1 MEYHIMF
8 LLFSHYY
15 SSKMHHGTDF
25 LLRPIFTRGK
35 VQVDHSEKS
44 ERNRFHTGFLYYKH
58 SLRSLP
64 LFLIWLSKQLF
75 RVLNSEAQDP
85 SFPRLLRIWW
95 WVYAFVSC
103 SCLVI
108 DFVAYGKHVFLPV
121 MYVISDIGSSITG
134 LFLCYVGCCL
144 NNMRKL
150 APLEEALLNGDS
162 SVCNN
167 SDSSETRVNK
177 NLTRYS
183 NAGFFSILTFSWIS
197 SPLITLGNEKTLDHE
212 DLPLL
217 ATDDSAY
224 GVFPTFRNKLES
236 ECGSLRNVTTL
247 KLAKVYLHSYTHVLL
262 MLDPFLLTFLFNTS
276 MGNTFKNEGY
286 VLAMAFVAAK
296 LVECL
301 SQRHWMFRFQQ
312 VGVRMQSKLVAMIY
326 ANGLTLS
333 CQSKEV
339 HSTGE
344 IINLMSVD
352 AERIGEFCWYMHD
365 PWMCVLQ
372 VALALL
378 ILYRSVGVGSIA
390 ALAATVIV
398 MLLNLPVASLQEK
411 FQGKIMEFK
420 DKRMKATSEI
430 LNSMRILKL
439 QAWEMK
445 LLSKIIQLRKTEE
458 TWLKKF
464 LVGTAIVRFLFYN
477 APTFIAV
484 VTFGA
489 CALIGIPL
497 ESGKVLS
504 ALATFRILQMPIYS
518 LPDTISMIAQT
529 KVSLERIAS
538 FLRLDEWKTDVVEKL
553 PRDSSD
559 KAIELVD
566 GNFSWDLSSP
576 NPTLKNVNLTVF
588 HGMRVAVCGNV
599 GSGKSSLL
607 SCIVGEVPKISGTL
621 KICGTKAYVSQS
633 PWIQSG
639 KIEDNILFGKEMD
652 REKYDKVL
660 EACSLTKDLEVLPF
674 GDQTTIGEKGINLS
688 GGQKQRVQIARALY
702 QDSDVYL
709 FDDPFS
715 ALDAHTGSHLFKEC
729 FLGLLKSKT
738 VIYIT
743 HQVEFLSDA
752 DLILVRRITQS
763 GKYNDILRSGTDF
776 MELVGAHKAALS
788 SIKSLERR
796 PTFKT
801 STTTKEDTSSVSYF
815 ELDKN
820 VVYDQND
827 TSDDIVEPK
836 GQLVQEEEREKGRV
850 GFNVYW
856 KYITTAY
863 GGALVPFILLSTIL
877 TVAFQI
883 ASNYWMILATP
894 MSATAEPDIGSF
906 KLMVFY
912 VALAIGSSI
921 FTFARAFLAVIAG
934 YKTATVIFNKMH
946 LCIFRAPISYFD
958 ATPSGRIL
966 NRRYYSASARE
977 LARLVG
983 TCQAPVIQHFSETIS
998 GSTTIRSF
1006 EKESRF
1012 NDINMKLIDRYSQ
1025 PKLYS
1030 ATAIEWLNFRLDIL
1044 STLTFASCLVFLISF
1059 PNSMTDP
1066 GIAGLAVTY
1075 GLNLNTLQFNII
1087 WSLCNLEN
1095 KIISVERIFQ
1105 YTSLPSEAPL
1115 VIHDNQ
1121 PNYSWPSFGEVHIR
1135 DLQNQVTQ
1143 VRYAPHLPLVLR
1155 GLTCT
1160 FTAGAKTG
1168 IVGRTGSGKSTLV
1181 QTLFRLIE
1189 PVAGQ
1194 ILIDRINISLIE
1206 IHDLRSRLSII
1217 PQDPTMFEGTVRTNL
1232 DPLEEY
1238 TDEQIWEA
1246 LDMCQ
1251 LGDEVRKK
1259 EGKLDSIV
1267 TENGENWSMG
1277 QRQLFCLGRVL
1288 LKKSKILVLDEATA
1302 SVDTATDNTIQQTVK
1317 QNFSECTV
1325 ITIAHRITSILDSD
1339 MVLFLNQGLIEEYDS
1354 PKKLLK
1360 NKSSSLAQLV
1370 AEYTRRP
1377 NSGFGN

>member
-1 MEYHIMF
+1 
-8 LLFSHYY
+8 
-15 SSKMHHGTDF
+15 
-25 LLRPIFTRGK
+25 
-35 VQVDHSEKS
+35 
-44 ERNRFHTGFLYYKH
+44 
-58 SLRSLP
+58 
-64 LFLIWLSKQLF
+64 
-75 RVLNSEAQDP
+75 NSEAQDP

-150 APLEEALLNGDS
+150 APLEEALLNGHS

-167 SDSSETRVNK
+167 SDSRETRVNK

-183 NAGFFSILTFSWIS
+183 NAGFFSILTFSWI

-247 KLAKVYLHSYTHVLL
+247 KLAKVLFLSTWQGILLSGLFAFLYTCASYVG
-262 MLDPFLLTFLFNTS
+262 PFLIDIFVQYLN
-276 MGNTFKNEGY
+276 GEHKFKNEGY

-326 ANGLTLS
+326 AKGLTLS

-411 FQGKIMEFK
+411 FQGKIMGFK

-445 LLSKIIQLRKTEE
+445 FLSKIIQLRKTEE

-497 ESGKVLS
+497 ESGKILS
-504 ALATFRILQMPIYS
+504 PLATFRILQMPIYS

-729 FLGLLKSKT
+729 LLGLLKSKT

-752 DLILVRRITQS
+752 DLILVMREGRITQS

-801 STTTKEDTSSVSYF
+801 STTTNEDTSSVSYF

-827 TSDDIVEPK
+827 MSDDIVEPK

-863 GGALVPFILLSTIL
+863 GGALVPFKLLSTIL

-966 NRRYYSASARE
+966 NRVFIVLFPVMAACIWYQSASINAAI
-977 LARLVG
+977 LFCISKGVG
-983 TCQAPVIQHFSETIS
+983 TIS
-998 GSTTIRSF
+998 
-1006 EKESRF
+1006 
-1012 NDINMKLIDRYSQ
+1012 RYSQ

-1044 STLTFASCLVFLISF
+1044 SSLTFASCLVFLISF

-1135 DLQNQVTQ
+1135 DLQ

-1168 IVGRTGSGKSTLV
+1168 IVGRTGSGKSALV

-1189 PVAGQ
+1189 PITGQ
-1194 ILIDRINISLIE
+1194 ILIDRINISLIG

-1317 QNFSECTV
+1317 KFFSECTV

-1370 AEYTRRP
+1370 AEYTRRS

>member
-1 MEYHIMF
+1 MQRQ
-8 LLFSHYY
+8 
-15 SSKMHHGTDF
+15 T
-25 LLRPIFTRGK
+25 
-35 VQVDHSEKS
+35 
-44 ERNRFHTGFLYYKH
+44 
-58 SLRSLP
+58 
-64 LFLIWLSKQLF
+64 
-75 RVLNSEAQDP
+75 
-85 SFPRLLRIWW
+85 
-95 WVYAFVSC
+95 
-103 SCLVI
+103 
-108 DFVAYGKHVFLPV
+108 
-121 MYVISDIGSSITG
+121 
-134 LFLCYVGCCL
+134 CYV
-144 NNMRKL
+144 
-150 APLEEALLNGDS
+150 
-162 SVCNN
+162 
-167 SDSSETRVNK
+167 
-177 NLTRYS
+177 
-183 NAGFFSILTFSWIS
+183 
-197 SPLITLGNEKTLDHE
+197 
-212 DLPLL
+212 
-217 ATDDSAY
+217 
-224 GVFPTFRNKLES
+224 
-236 ECGSLRNVTTL
+236 
-247 KLAKVYLHSYTHVLL
+247 
-262 MLDPFLLTFLFNTS
+262 
-276 MGNTFKNEGY
+276 
-286 VLAMAFVAAK
+286 
-296 LVECL
+296 
-301 SQRHWMFRFQQ
+301 
-312 VGVRMQSKLVAMIY
+312 
-326 ANGLTLS
+326 
-333 CQSKEV
+333 
-339 HSTGE
+339 
-344 IINLMSVD
+344 
-352 AERIGEFCWYMHD
+352 
-365 PWMCVLQ
+365 
-372 VALALL
+372 
-378 ILYRSVGVGSIA
+378 SVGVGSIA
-390 ALAATVIV
+390 ALAATVVV

-445 LLSKIIQLRKTEE
+445 FLSKIIQLRKTEE

-464 LVGTAIVRFLFYN
+464 LVGTTIVRFLFYN
-477 APTFIAV
+477 APTFIVV

-489 CALIGIPL
+489 CALIRIPL

-588 HGMRVAVCGNV
+588 HGIRVAVCGNV

-607 SCIVGEVPKISGTL
+607 SCIIGEVPKISGTL

-652 REKYDKVL
+652 REKYDEVL

-674 GDQTTIGEKGINLS
+674 GDQTTFGEKGINLS
-688 GGQKQRVQIARALY
+688 GGQKQR
-702 QDSDVYL
+702 
-709 FDDPFS
+709 
-715 ALDAHTGSHLFKEC
+715 EC
-729 FLGLLKSKT
+729 LLGLLKSKT

-752 DLILVRRITQS
+752 DLILVMREGTITQS

-776 MELVGAHKAALS
+776 MELVGAHKVALS

-801 STTTKEDTSSVSYF
+801 STTTKEDTSSVSCF

-877 TVAFQI
+877 IVAFQI

-906 KLMVFY
+906 KLMVVY

-934 YKTATVIFNKMH
+934 YKTATMIFNKMH

-977 LARLVG
+977 LARLV
-983 TCQAPVIQHFSETIS
+983 
-998 GSTTIRSF
+998 
-1006 EKESRF
+1006 
-1012 NDINMKLIDRYSQ
+1012 DRYSQ

-1044 STLTFASCLVFLISF
+1044 STVTFASCLVFLISF

-1066 GIAGLAVTY
+1066 GDAGEDQ
-1075 GLNLNTLQFNII
+1075 G
-1087 WSLCNLEN
+1087 
-1095 KIISVERIFQ
+1095 
-1105 YTSLPSEAPL
+1105 
-1115 VIHDNQ
+1115 D
-1121 PNYSWPSFGEVHIR
+1121 
-1135 DLQNQVTQ
+1135 
-1143 VRYAPHLPLVLR
+1143 
-1155 GLTCT
+1155 
-1160 FTAGAKTG
+1160 AG
-1168 IVGRTGSGKSTLV
+1168 
-1181 QTLFRLIE
+1181 
-1189 PVAGQ
+1189 
-1194 ILIDRINISLIE
+1194 
-1206 IHDLRSRLSII
+1206 
-1217 PQDPTMFEGTVRTNL
+1217 
-1232 DPLEEY
+1232 
-1238 TDEQIWEA
+1238 
-1246 LDMCQ
+1246 
-1251 LGDEVRKK
+1251 
-1259 EGKLDSIV
+1259 
-1267 TENGENWSMG
+1267 
-1277 QRQLFCLGRVL
+1277 
-1288 LKKSKILVLDEATA
+1288 
-1302 SVDTATDNTIQQTVK
+1302 
-1317 QNFSECTV
+1317 
-1325 ITIAHRITSILDSD
+1325 
-1339 MVLFLNQGLIEEYDS
+1339 
-1354 PKKLLK
+1354 
-1360 NKSSSLAQLV
+1360 
-1370 AEYTRRP
+1370 
-1377 NSGFGN
+1377 

>member
-1 MEYHIMF
+1 
-8 LLFSHYY
+8 
-15 SSKMHHGTDF
+15 
-25 LLRPIFTRGK
+25 
-35 VQVDHSEKS
+35 
-44 ERNRFHTGFLYYKH
+44 
-58 SLRSLP
+58 
-64 LFLIWLSKQLF
+64 
-75 RVLNSEAQDP
+75 
-85 SFPRLLRIWW
+85 
-95 WVYAFVSC
+95 
-103 SCLVI
+103 
-108 DFVAYGKHVFLPV
+108 
-121 MYVISDIGSSITG
+121 
-134 LFLCYVGCCL
+134 
-144 NNMRKL
+144 
-150 APLEEALLNGDS
+150 
-162 SVCNN
+162 
-167 SDSSETRVNK
+167 
-177 NLTRYS
+177 
-183 NAGFFSILTFSWIS
+183 
-197 SPLITLGNEKTLDHE
+197 
-212 DLPLL
+212 
-217 ATDDSAY
+217 
-224 GVFPTFRNKLES
+224 
-236 ECGSLRNVTTL
+236 
-247 KLAKVYLHSYTHVLL
+247 
-262 MLDPFLLTFLFNTS
+262 
-276 MGNTFKNEGY
+276 
-286 VLAMAFVAAK
+286 
-296 LVECL
+296 
-301 SQRHWMFRFQQ
+301 
-312 VGVRMQSKLVAMIY
+312 
-326 ANGLTLS
+326 
-333 CQSKEV
+333 
-339 HSTGE
+339 
-344 IINLMSVD
+344 
-352 AERIGEFCWYMHD
+352 
-365 PWMCVLQ
+365 
-372 VALALL
+372 
-378 ILYRSVGVGSIA
+378 
-390 ALAATVIV
+390 
-398 MLLNLPVASLQEK
+398 MLLNLPMASLQEK

-445 LLSKIIQLRKTEE
+445 FLSKIIQLRKTEE

-477 APTFIAV
+477 TPTFIAV
-484 VTFGA
+484 VTFGE

-588 HGMRVAVCGNV
+588 HG
-599 GSGKSSLL
+599 
-607 SCIVGEVPKISGTL
+607 EVPKISGTL

-652 REKYDKVL
+652 REKYDEVL

-688 GGQKQRVQIARALY
+688 GGQKQRVQRARALY
-702 QDSDVYL
+702 QDSDIYL

-715 ALDAHTGSHLFKEC
+715 ALDAHTRSHLFKEC
-729 FLGLLKSKT
+729 LLGLLKSKT
-738 VIYIT
+738 VNYIT

-752 DLILVRRITQS
+752 DLILVMREGRITQS

-801 STTTKEDTSSVSYF
+801 STTTKEDTSSVSCF

-836 GQLVQEEEREKGRV
+836 GQLVQEEEREK
-850 GFNVYW
+850 
-856 KYITTAY
+856 
-863 GGALVPFILLSTIL
+863 
-877 TVAFQI
+877 
-883 ASNYWMILATP
+883 
-894 MSATAEPDIGSF
+894 EPDIGSF
-906 KLMVFY
+906 KLMVVY

-958 ATPSGRIL
+958 ATPSGQIL
-966 NRRYYSASARE
+966 NRASTDQNALDMNISNLVWAIVFNLVQILGNIVVMSQAAWQVFIVLFPVTTACIWYQRYYSAPARE

-1006 EKESRF
+1006 EQESRF

-1075 GLNLNTLQFNII
+1075 GLNL
-1087 WSLCNLEN
+1087 
-1095 KIISVERIFQ
+1095 
-1105 YTSLPSEAPL
+1105 
-1115 VIHDNQ
+1115 
-1121 PNYSWPSFGEVHIR
+1121 
-1135 DLQNQVTQ
+1135 
-1143 VRYAPHLPLVLR
+1143 
-1155 GLTCT
+1155 
-1160 FTAGAKTG
+1160 KTHH
-1168 IVGRTGSGKSTLV
+1168 S
-1181 QTLFRLIE
+1181 
-1189 PVAGQ
+1189 
-1194 ILIDRINISLIE
+1194 
-1206 IHDLRSRLSII
+1206 
-1217 PQDPTMFEGTVRTNL
+1217 
-1232 DPLEEY
+1232 
-1238 TDEQIWEA
+1238 
-1246 LDMCQ
+1246 
-1251 LGDEVRKK
+1251 
-1259 EGKLDSIV
+1259 
-1267 TENGENWSMG
+1267 
-1277 QRQLFCLGRVL
+1277 QR
-1288 LKKSKILVLDEATA
+1288 
-1302 SVDTATDNTIQQTVK
+1302 
-1317 QNFSECTV
+1317 
-1325 ITIAHRITSILDSD
+1325 
-1339 MVLFLNQGLIEEYDS
+1339 
-1354 PKKLLK
+1354 
-1360 NKSSSLAQLV
+1360 
-1370 AEYTRRP
+1370 
-1377 NSGFGN
+1377 

>member
-1 MEYHIMF
+1 M
-8 LLFSHYY
+8 LL
-15 SSKMHHGTDF
+15 
-25 LLRPIFTRGK
+25 L
-35 VQVDHSEKS
+35 
-44 ERNRFHTGFLYYKH
+44 
-58 SLRSLP
+58 
-64 LFLIWLSKQLF
+64 
-75 RVLNSEAQDP
+75 
-85 SFPRLLRIWW
+85 
-95 WVYAFVSC
+95 
-103 SCLVI
+103 
-108 DFVAYGKHVFLPV
+108 
-121 MYVISDIGSSITG
+121 
-134 LFLCYVGCCL
+134 
-144 NNMRKL
+144 
-150 APLEEALLNGDS
+150 
-162 SVCNN
+162 
-167 SDSSETRVNK
+167 
-177 NLTRYS
+177 
-183 NAGFFSILTFSWIS
+183 
-197 SPLITLGNEKTLDHE
+197 
-212 DLPLL
+212 
-217 ATDDSAY
+217 
-224 GVFPTFRNKLES
+224 
-236 ECGSLRNVTTL
+236 
-247 KLAKVYLHSYTHVLL
+247 
-262 MLDPFLLTFLFNTS
+262 LDPFLLAFLFNTS

-652 REKYDKVL
+652 REKYDEVL

-674 GDQTTIGEKGINLS
+674 GDQTTIGEKRINLS

-715 ALDAHTGSHLFKEC
+715 ALDAHTRSHLFKV
-729 FLGLLKSKT
+729 LSYLNSTVLLQNIVYSYSFT
-738 VIYIT
+738 
-743 HQVEFLSDA
+743 EMDS
-752 DLILVRRITQS
+752 
-763 GKYNDILRSGTDF
+763 
-776 MELVGAHKAALS
+776 
-788 SIKSLERR
+788 
-796 PTFKT
+796 TF
-801 STTTKEDTSSVSYF
+801 F
-815 ELDKN
+815 
-820 VVYDQND
+820 
-827 TSDDIVEPK
+827 
-836 GQLVQEEEREKGRV
+836 
-850 GFNVYW
+850 
-856 KYITTAY
+856 
-863 GGALVPFILLSTIL
+863 
-877 TVAFQI
+877 
-883 ASNYWMILATP
+883 
-894 MSATAEPDIGSF
+894 
-906 KLMVFY
+906 
-912 VALAIGSSI
+912 
-921 FTFARAFLAVIAG
+921 
-934 YKTATVIFNKMH
+934 
-946 LCIFRAPISYFD
+946 C
-958 ATPSGRIL
+958 
-966 NRRYYSASARE
+966 NR
-977 LARLVG
+977 
-983 TCQAPVIQHFSETIS
+983 
-998 GSTTIRSF
+998 
-1006 EKESRF
+1006 
-1012 NDINMKLIDRYSQ
+1012 
-1025 PKLYS
+1025 
-1030 ATAIEWLNFRLDIL
+1030 
-1044 STLTFASCLVFLISF
+1044 
-1059 PNSMTDP
+1059 
-1066 GIAGLAVTY
+1066 
-1075 GLNLNTLQFNII
+1075 
-1087 WSLCNLEN
+1087 
-1095 KIISVERIFQ
+1095 Q
-1105 YTSLPSEAPL
+1105 YTSNR
-1115 VIHDNQ
+1115 I
-1121 PNYSWPSFGEVHIR
+1121 
-1135 DLQNQVTQ
+1135 T
-1143 VRYAPHLPLVLR
+1143 LVLLCIWMYR
-1155 GLTCT
+1155 MPSNFP
-1160 FTAGAKTG
+1160 FT
-1168 IVGRTGSGKSTLV
+1168 LHC
-1181 QTLFRLIE
+1181 FRS
-1189 PVAGQ
+1189 A
-1194 ILIDRINISLIE
+1194 
-1206 IHDLRSRLSII
+1206 
-1217 PQDPTMFEGTVRTNL
+1217 
-1232 DPLEEY
+1232 
-1238 TDEQIWEA
+1238 
-1246 LDMCQ
+1246 
-1251 LGDEVRKK
+1251 
-1259 EGKLDSIV
+1259 
-1267 TENGENWSMG
+1267 
-1277 QRQLFCLGRVL
+1277 CL
-1288 LKKSKILVLDEATA
+1288 A
-1302 SVDTATDNTIQQTVK
+1302 
-1317 QNFSECTV
+1317 F
-1325 ITIAHRITSILDSD
+1325 
-1339 MVLFLNQGLIEEYDS
+1339 
-1354 PKKLLK
+1354 
-1360 NKSSSLAQLV
+1360 
-1370 AEYTRRP
+1370 
-1377 NSGFGN
+1377 

>member
-1 MEYHIMF
+1 M
-8 LLFSHYY
+8 
-15 SSKMHHGTDF
+15 MHHPTDF
-25 LLRPIFTRGK
+25 LLQPNFTRGVSASLNLVLLLMLVVYWVWKK
-35 VQVDHSEKS
+35 VQVDNSEKS
-44 ERNRFHTGFLYYKH
+44 ERKGFHNTAFLYYKH
-58 SLRSLP
+58 SLVCSLVICVFN
-64 LFLIWLSKQLF
+64 LLLCLLSYFYLYNNYGSEELVTASDLALKTVVWGSVCVFLYST
-75 RVLNSEAQDP
+75 NSEAQDP
-85 SFPRLLRIWW
+85 SFPL
-95 WVYAFVSC
+95 
-103 SCLVI
+103 
-108 DFVAYGKHVFLPV
+108 
-121 MYVISDIGSSITG
+121 MYLINDIGSSISR
-134 LFLCYVGCCL
+134 LFLCYVGCFVNCMAKL
-144 NNMRKL
+144 N
-150 APLEEALLNGDS
+150 PLEESLLNGDS

-167 SDSSETRVNK
+167 SDSSKSRLNE
-177 NLTRYS
+177 NLTRKEK
-183 NAGFFSILTFSWIS
+183 IL
-197 SPLITLGNEKTLDHE
+197 EHQDV
-212 DLPLL
+212 PLL

-236 ECGSLRNVTTL
+236 ECGSVRIVTTL
-247 KLAKVYLHSYTHVLL
+247 KLAKVLFLSTWQGILLSGLFSFLYTCASYVG
-262 MLDPFLLTFLFNTS
+262 PFLIDILVQFLN
-276 MGNTFKNEGY
+276 GEHKFKNEGY
-286 VLAMAFVAAK
+286 VLATAFVAAK

-301 SQRHWMFRFQQ
+301 SERHYMFRYQQ
-312 VGVRMQSKLVAMIY
+312 VGVRDQSKLVGVTVTMIY
-326 ANGLTLS
+326 AKGLTLS

-339 HSTGE
+339 QSTRE
-344 IINLMSVD
+344 IINLMIVD
-352 AERIGEFCWYMHD
+352 AARIGEFCWWMHE
-365 PWMCVLQ
+365 PW
-372 VALALL
+372 
-378 ILYRSVGVGSIA
+378 ISVGVASIA
-390 ALAATVIV
+390 ALAATVTV
-398 MLLNLPVASLQEK
+398 MLLNLPLSSLQEK
-411 FQGKIMEFK
+411 FQGKVMEFK

-430 LNSMRILKL
+430 LKNMRILKL

-445 LLSKIIQLRKTEE
+445 FLSKVIQLRKTEE
-458 TWLKKF
+458 IWLHKF
-464 LVGTAIVRFLFYN
+464 LAGTAIIRFLFTN

-489 CALIGIPL
+489 CVLMGIPL

-504 ALATFRILQMPIYS
+504 ALATFRILQMPIYN
-518 LPDTISMIAQT
+518 LPDTISMITQT
-529 KVSLERIAS
+529 KVSLDRIAS
-538 FLRLDEWKTDVVEKL
+538 FLRLDELQTDVIEKI
-553 PRDSSD
+553 PWGSSD

-576 NPTLKNVNLTVF
+576 ITTLKNINLKVF
-588 HGMRVAVCGNV
+588 HGMRVAVCGTV

-607 SCIVGEVPKISGTL
+607 SCIIGEVPKISGTL

-633 PWIQSG
+633 PWIQGG

-652 REKYDKVL
+652 REKYEKIL

-674 GDQTTIGEKGINLS
+674 GDQTIIGEKGINLS

-702 QDSDVYL
+702 QDADIYL

-715 ALDAHTGSHLFKEC
+715 AVDAHTGSHLFKEC
-729 FLGLLKSKT
+729 LLGILKSKT

-743 HQVEFLSDA
+743 HQVEFLPDA
-752 DLILVRRITQS
+752 DLIL
-763 GKYNDILRSGTDF
+763 
-776 MELVGAHKAALS
+776 
-788 SIKSLERR
+788 SLERR

-801 STTTKEDTSSVSYF
+801 SSTTKEDTKSLS
-815 ELDKN
+815 KI
-820 VVYDQND
+820 YDQK
-827 TSDDIVEPK
+827 SDDTIEAK
-836 GQLVQEEEREKGRV
+836 RQLVQEEKREKGRV
-850 GFNVYW
+850 GFNIYW

-863 GGALVPFILLSTIL
+863 GGALVPFILLSQTL
-877 TVAFQI
+877 TVGFQI
-883 ASNYWMILATP
+883 ASNCWMTVATP
-894 MSATAEPDIGSF
+894 VSATAEPDIGSF
-906 KLMVFY
+906 TLMVVY

-934 YKTATVIFNKMH
+934 YKTATVLFNKMH
-946 LCIFRAPISYFD
+946 LCIFQAPISFFD

-966 NRRYYSASARE
+966 NRASTDQSALDMKIANILWAITLNLVQLLGNVVVMSQAAWQVFIVLIPVTAACIWYQRYYSASARE

-1006 EKESRF
+1006 EQESRF

-1030 ATAIEWLNFRLDIL
+1030 ATAMAWLIFRLDIL
-1044 STLTFASCLVFLISF
+1044 STLTFAFCLVFLITF
-1059 PNSMTDP
+1059 PNSMTAP

-1075 GLNLNTLQFNII
+1075 GLNLNAVQTKAILF
-1087 WSLCNLEN
+1087 LCNLEN
-1095 KIISVERIFQ
+1095 KIISVERMLQ
-1105 YTSLPSEAPL
+1105 YTTLPSEAPF
-1115 VIHDNQ
+1115 VIKDNQ
-1121 PNYSWPSFGEVHIR
+1121 PDYSWPLFGEVHIR
-1135 DLQNQVTQ
+1135 DLQ
-1143 VRYAPHLPLVLR
+1143 VRYAPHLPIVLR

-1189 PVAGQ
+1189 PVAGE
-1194 ILIDRINISLIE
+1194 ILIDNINISLIG

-1217 PQDPTMFEGTVRTNL
+1217 PQEPTMFEGTVRTNL

-1251 LGDEVRKK
+1251 LGDEVRRK
-1259 EGKLDSIV
+1259 EEKLDSIV
-1267 TENGENWSMG
+1267 MQNGENWSMG
-1277 QRQLFCLGRVL
+1277 QRQLVCLGRVL

-1302 SVDTATDNTIQQTVK
+1302 SVDTATDNIIQQTVT
-1317 QNFSECTV
+1317 QHFSECTV
-1325 ITIAHRITSILDSD
+1325 ITIAHRITSILESD

-1370 AEYTRRP
+1370 AEYTRRS

>member
-1 MEYHIMF
+1 
-8 LLFSHYY
+8 
-15 SSKMHHGTDF
+15 
-25 LLRPIFTRGK
+25 
-35 VQVDHSEKS
+35 
-44 ERNRFHTGFLYYKH
+44 
-58 SLRSLP
+58 
-64 LFLIWLSKQLF
+64 
-75 RVLNSEAQDP
+75 
-85 SFPRLLRIWW
+85 
-95 WVYAFVSC
+95 
-103 SCLVI
+103 
-108 DFVAYGKHVFLPV
+108 
-121 MYVISDIGSSITG
+121 
-134 LFLCYVGCCL
+134 
-144 NNMRKL
+144 
-150 APLEEALLNGDS
+150 
-162 SVCNN
+162 
-167 SDSSETRVNK
+167 
-177 NLTRYS
+177 
-183 NAGFFSILTFSWIS
+183 
-197 SPLITLGNEKTLDHE
+197 
-212 DLPLL
+212 
-217 ATDDSAY
+217 
-224 GVFPTFRNKLES
+224 
-236 ECGSLRNVTTL
+236 
-247 KLAKVYLHSYTHVLL
+247 
-262 MLDPFLLTFLFNTS
+262 
-276 MGNTFKNEGY
+276 
-286 VLAMAFVAAK
+286 
-296 LVECL
+296 
-301 SQRHWMFRFQQ
+301 
-312 VGVRMQSKLVAMIY
+312 
-326 ANGLTLS
+326 
-333 CQSKEV
+333 
-339 HSTGE
+339 
-344 IINLMSVD
+344 
-352 AERIGEFCWYMHD
+352 
-365 PWMCVLQ
+365 
-372 VALALL
+372 
-378 ILYRSVGVGSIA
+378 
-390 ALAATVIV
+390 
-398 MLLNLPVASLQEK
+398 MLLNLPMASLQEK

-445 LLSKIIQLRKTEE
+445 FLSKIIQLRKTEE

-477 APTFIAV
+477 TPTFIAV
-484 VTFGA
+484 VTFGE

-588 HGMRVAVCGNV
+588 HGMRVVVCR
-599 GSGKSSLL
+599 
-607 SCIVGEVPKISGTL
+607 EVPKISGTL

-652 REKYDKVL
+652 REKYDEVL

-688 GGQKQRVQIARALY
+688 GGQKQRVQRARALY
-702 QDSDVYL
+702 QDSDIYL

-715 ALDAHTGSHLFKEC
+715 ALDAHTRSHLFKEC
-729 FLGLLKSKT
+729 LLGLLKSKT
-738 VIYIT
+738 VNYIT

-752 DLILVRRITQS
+752 DLILVMREGRITQS

-801 STTTKEDTSSVSYF
+801 STTTKEDTSSVSCF

-836 GQLVQEEEREKGRV
+836 GQLVQEEEREK
-850 GFNVYW
+850 
-856 KYITTAY
+856 AY

-883 ASNYWMILATP
+883 ASNYWMILATL
-894 MSATAEPDIGSF
+894 MSTTAEPDIGSF
-906 KLMVFY
+906 KLMVVY

-958 ATPSGRIL
+958 ATPSGQIL
-966 NRRYYSASARE
+966 NRASTDQNALDMNISNLVWAIVFNLVQILGNIVAMSQAAWQVFIVLFPVTTACIWYQRYYSAPARE

-1006 EKESRF
+1006 EQESRF

-1030 ATAIEWLNFRLDIL
+1030 AIAIEWLNFRLDIL

-1075 GLNLNTLQFNII
+1075 GLNL
-1087 WSLCNLEN
+1087 
-1095 KIISVERIFQ
+1095 
-1105 YTSLPSEAPL
+1105 
-1115 VIHDNQ
+1115 
-1121 PNYSWPSFGEVHIR
+1121 
-1135 DLQNQVTQ
+1135 
-1143 VRYAPHLPLVLR
+1143 
-1155 GLTCT
+1155 
-1160 FTAGAKTG
+1160 KTHH
-1168 IVGRTGSGKSTLV
+1168 S
-1181 QTLFRLIE
+1181 
-1189 PVAGQ
+1189 
-1194 ILIDRINISLIE
+1194 
-1206 IHDLRSRLSII
+1206 
-1217 PQDPTMFEGTVRTNL
+1217 
-1232 DPLEEY
+1232 
-1238 TDEQIWEA
+1238 
-1246 LDMCQ
+1246 
-1251 LGDEVRKK
+1251 
-1259 EGKLDSIV
+1259 
-1267 TENGENWSMG
+1267 
-1277 QRQLFCLGRVL
+1277 QR
-1288 LKKSKILVLDEATA
+1288 
-1302 SVDTATDNTIQQTVK
+1302 
-1317 QNFSECTV
+1317 
-1325 ITIAHRITSILDSD
+1325 
-1339 MVLFLNQGLIEEYDS
+1339 
-1354 PKKLLK
+1354 
-1360 NKSSSLAQLV
+1360 
-1370 AEYTRRP
+1370 
-1377 NSGFGN
+1377 